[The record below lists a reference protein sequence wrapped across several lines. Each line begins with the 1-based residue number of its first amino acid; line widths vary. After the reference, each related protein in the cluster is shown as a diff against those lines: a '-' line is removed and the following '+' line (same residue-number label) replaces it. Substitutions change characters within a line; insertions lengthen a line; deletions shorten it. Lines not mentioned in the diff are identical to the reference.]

1 MTDAISYCAGAACPR
16 GFCSSLSDGKEIGS
30 HDRAFRR
37 LGTSL
42 ESGGQQL
49 HGVADQRRRNHR
61 GRKPPLANPFLTG
74 ARDAITSGE
83 WKAQPG
89 IALARVP

>member
-1 MTDAISYCAGAACPR
+1 MQFLLR
-16 GFCSSLSDGKEIGS
+16 WRRLSPWFLQFSQRWEGNWS